1 MNQSSDDFMTTA
13 PIDSELR
20 SVETDAA
27 PGPSSGGPASGGLAR
42 GGGIAAWRQIADE
55 LAAEIGAGRL
65 VSGAQLP
72 TESQLATRFGVNRHT
87 VRRGLAELAQRGL
100 VRATQGRGTFVEAL
114 PLRYPI
120 GPRTR
125 FSEIVSRAGREAGGR
140 LLAAATLGADARV
153 AAHLGLA
160 EGAPVVRLDTLRF
173 ADGTPISFGSGYF
186 PLPRFEQLA
195 DAYRTHGA
203 ITPALAACGI
213 ADYRRLETR
222 ISARPASAEEA
233 ALLDLA
239 PGRLLLVVDSVNVDE
254 EGRRIQ
260 YTHAQFSADRTELV
274 VES

>member
-13 PIDSELR
+13 LIESELR
-20 SVETDAA
+20 FVEPDAA
-27 PGPSSGGPASGGLAR
+27 TGPSSGGLAPGGLAR

-65 VSGAQLP
+65 ASGAQLP

-100 VRATQGRGTFVEAL
+100 VRATQGRGTFVEAQ
-114 PLRYPI
+114 PIRYPI

-125 FSEIVSRAGREAGGR
+125 FSEIVSRAGREAGGK
-140 LLAAATLGADARV
+140 LLATAILAADARI
-153 AAHLGLA
+153 AASLGIA
-160 EGAPVVRLDTLRF
+160 EGASVVRLETLRF
-173 ADGTPISFGSGYF
+173 ADATPISFGSGYF
-186 PLPRFEQLA
+186 PLPRFEELA
-195 DAYRTHGA
+195 EAYRAEGA

-213 ADYRRLETR
+213 DDYRRLETR

>member
-1 MNQSSDDFMTTA
+1 MSQSSDDFMTEA
-13 PIDSELR
+13 GSEGDHR
-20 SVETDAA
+20 AGETDTSPSVA
-27 PGPSSGGPASGGLAR
+27 PAGLSR

-65 VSGAQLP
+65 ASGTQLP
-72 TESQLATRFGVNRHT
+72 TESQLALRFGVNRHT

-100 VRATQGRGTFVEAL
+100 VRATQGRGTFVEAQ
-114 PLRYPI
+114 PIRYPI

-125 FSEIVSRAGREAGGR
+125 FSEIVSQAGREAGGR
-140 LLAAATLGADARV
+140 LLAAATLAADASI
-153 AAHLGLA
+153 ASSLGLA
-160 EGAPVVRLDTLRF
+160 EGAPVIRLDTLRF

-186 PLPRFEQLA
+186 PLPRFAHLA
-195 DAYRTHGA
+195 NAYRAEGA
-203 ITPALAACGI
+203 ITPALAACGV

-222 ISARPASAEEA
+222 ISARSAAAEEA

-254 EGRRIQ
+254 SGRRIQ